1 MLLNQAKKGSRRR
14 AGGQA
19 TQASG
24 PGAGGRKLYSVAAW
38 LSGRAFAGGFDLAG
52 SAYELTFAPARAASA
67 GNELQLRGRL
77 TVTGPRGRARTR
89 DDLLITLDSIQGGI
103 GAPPARRQAIAT
115 GAQTGGNTATSQQKQ
130 QVAGENEK
138 RAGDKEEEKTQAR
151 SSGLPSTESTGPTS
165 FTGVMYFH
173 FEPLDG
179 RALGVPADLGRVQ
192 LNLRL
197 APLDATARALHTL
210 YTAAVDALQGEQPD
224 GNQAAAIIGEI
235 NRLLES

>member
-1 MLLNQAKKGSRRR
+1 MLFNQAKKGARRR
-14 AGGQA
+14 AGGRA
-19 TQASG
+19 LEASER
-24 PGAGGRKLYSVAAW
+24 GAKGRKLFSVPAW
-38 LSGRAFAGGFDLAG
+38 LSERAFAGSFDLAG
-52 SAYELTFAPARAASA
+52 STYGLTFAPARAGSS

-77 TVTGPRGRARTR
+77 AVTDPRGRARAR
-89 DDLLITLDSIQGGI
+89 DGVLVTLDSIQGGI
-103 GAPPARRQAIAT
+103 GAPPVRRRAIAT

-138 RAGDKEEEKTQAR
+138 RAGEKEEEKTRAV
-151 SSGLPSTESTGPTS
+151 SGGLPVTESTGPTS

-197 APLDATARALHTL
+197 APLDATARELHTL
-210 YTAAVDALQGEQPD
+210 YTDAVDALQGEQPD
-224 GNQAAAIIGEI
+224 DDRAAAVIREI